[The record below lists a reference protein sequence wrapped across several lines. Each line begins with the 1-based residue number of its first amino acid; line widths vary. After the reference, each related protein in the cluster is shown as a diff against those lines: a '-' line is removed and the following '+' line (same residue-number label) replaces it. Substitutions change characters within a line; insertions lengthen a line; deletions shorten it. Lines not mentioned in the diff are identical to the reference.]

1 MVLCSK
7 RVSTVFFDVHHSGG
21 DLAKGKGRKSGD
33 GEKWGG
39 GRRSGEGEGLHSTNK
54 STGRVLALLGTF
66 RLQLQMQERSSL

>member
-1 MVLCSK
+1 MLKASSQMFPLCSL
-7 RVSTVFFDVHHSGG
+7 DVHHSGG

-54 STGRVLALLGTF
+54 STGTSGYL
-66 RLQLQMQERSSL
+66 